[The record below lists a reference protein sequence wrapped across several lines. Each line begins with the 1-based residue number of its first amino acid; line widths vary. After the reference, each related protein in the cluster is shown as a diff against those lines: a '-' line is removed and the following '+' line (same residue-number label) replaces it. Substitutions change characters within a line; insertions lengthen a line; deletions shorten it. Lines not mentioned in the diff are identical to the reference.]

1 MSIEDIKKRL
11 SQGLV
16 ENLINEPSAHYIHIL
31 LLRELQSS
39 AIFTTNGQDAD
50 ITTVGISADDGLVDY
65 SPVMMFKRKQTGSD
79 RRKGKEL
86 QRNLINVQDTMNVN
100 EMTQDSPESMLYGS
114 AASAA
119 RDEAISVTSRVM
131 YDTAYS
137 IRDSSVL
144 IEEKFQNAPGD
155 GFAKGATTA
164 IREPDFIMPG
174 TLFPCVVTLRDATFE
189 ELIFV
194 LGVTKMNK
202 RYGAATSRI
211 GRMENHILGI
221 YYGLE
226 EGPAN
231 LFLSQEVA
239 RRLAA
244 FNGPTTSEN
253 LNKVLYSPVLDIEKV
268 KSLVKKSF
276 DDEIQK
282 LNIEPLGDDEVAEL
296 VEHITAETMKEA
308 LEVQK
313 DKASAFFQSVNG
325 ETKSRKKGSRGA

>member
-1 MSIEDIKKRL
+1 MSIDDIKGKL
-11 SQGLV
+11 APGLV

-50 ITTVGISADDGLVDY
+50 ITTVGISVTDGLVEY

-86 QRNLINVQDTMNVN
+86 QRNLIKVEDTMDVN
-100 EMTQDSPESMLYGS
+100 KMNQESPESMLYGS
-114 AASAA
+114 AAGE
-119 RDEAISVTSRVM
+119 EAISVTSRVM

-144 IEEKFQNAPGD
+144 VEEKFQNAPGD
-155 GFAKGATTA
+155 AFAKGATTA

-174 TLFPCVVTLRDATFE
+174 TLFPCVVTLRDATLE

-221 YYGLE
+221 YFGLE

-231 LFLSQEVA
+231 LHLSQDVA

-244 FNGPTTSEN
+244 SNGGLNGEN
-253 LNKVLYSPVLDIEKV
+253 LNKVLYSAVLDIEKI
-268 KSLVKKSF
+268 KGLVKKSF
-276 DDEIQK
+276 DDEIQT
-282 LNIEPLGDDEVAEL
+282 LNIKALTDTEAKEL
-296 VEHITAETMKEA
+296 ADSVNEDKMKEA
-308 LEVQK
+308 LESQK
-313 DKASAFFQSVNG
+313 KKATEFFSRVNEKPKG
-325 ETKSRKKGSRGA
+325 KKKGAKNE

>member
-1 MSIEDIKKRL
+1 MSIDEINRKL
-11 SQGLV
+11 APGLV

-50 ITTVGISADDGLVDY
+50 ITTVGISANDGLVEY

-86 QRNLINVQDTMNVN
+86 QRNLINVVDTMDVN
-100 EMTQDSPESMLYGS
+100 KMNQESPESMLYGS
-114 AASAA
+114 AAG
-119 RDEAISVTSRVM
+119 DEAISVTSRVM

-144 IEEKFQNAPGD
+144 VEEKFQNAPGD
-155 GFAKGATTA
+155 AFAKGATTA

-174 TLFPCVVTLRDATFE
+174 TLFPSVVTLRDATLE

-221 YYGLE
+221 YFGLE

-231 LFLSQEVA
+231 LHLSQDAA
-239 RRLAA
+239 RRLA
-244 FNGPTTSEN
+244 GISGELSSEN
-253 LNKVLYSPVLDIEKV
+253 LNKVLYSTVLDIEKV
-268 KSLVKKSF
+268 KALVKKSF
-276 DDEIQK
+276 DDEVQT
-282 LNIEPLGDDEVAEL
+282 LNIRALTDAEAKEL
-296 VEHITAETMKEA
+296 VDSVNEDRMKEA
-308 LEVQK
+308 LESQK
-313 DKASAFFQSVNG
+313 NKAKDFFDRVNEKPKG
-325 ETKSRKKGSRGA
+325 KKKVAKNE

>member
-1 MSIEDIKKRL
+1 MSIDEIKSKL
-11 SQGLV
+11 SPGLV

-50 ITTVGISADDGLVDY
+50 IATVGISAADGLVEY

-86 QRNLINVQDTMNVN
+86 QRNLIKVEDTMDVN
-100 EMTQDSPESMLYGS
+100 KMNQESPESILYGS
-114 AASAA
+114 AAGE
-119 RDEAISVTSRVM
+119 EAISVTSRVM

-144 IEEKFQNAPGD
+144 VEEKFQNAPGD
-155 GFAKGATTA
+155 AFAKGATTA

-174 TLFPCVVTLRDATFE
+174 TLFPCVVTLRDTTFE

-211 GRMENHILGI
+211 GRMENHILGV
-221 YYGLE
+221 YFGLE

-231 LFLSQEVA
+231 LYLSQDVA

-244 FNGPTTSEN
+244 INGGLSVES
-253 LNKVLYSPVLDIEKV
+253 LNKVLYSTLLDIEKI
-268 KSLVKKSF
+268 KGLVKGSF
-276 DDEIQK
+276 DDEIK
-282 LNIEPLGDDEVAEL
+282 SLNIKALTDTEAKEL
-296 VEHITAETMKEA
+296 VNSVNEAEMKIA
-308 LEVQK
+308 LGVQM
-313 DKASAFFQSVNG
+313 DKAKKFFDIVNEKPKG
-325 ETKSRKKGSRGA
+325 KKKGAKNE

>member
-1 MSIEDIKKRL
+1 
-11 SQGLV
+11 
-16 ENLINEPSAHYIHIL
+16 
-31 LLRELQSS
+31 LQSS

-50 ITTVGISADDGLVDY
+50 ITTVGISTSNGLVDY

-86 QRNLINVQDTMNVN
+86 QRNLINVQDTMDVN
-100 EMTQDSPESMLYGS
+100 KMNQESPESMLYGS
-114 AASAA
+114 AAG
-119 RDEAISVTSRVM
+119 DEAISVTSRVM

-144 IEEKFQNAPGD
+144 VEEKFQNAPGD
-155 GFAKGATTA
+155 AFAKGATTA

-211 GRMENHILGI
+211 GRMENNILGI
-221 YYGLE
+221 YFGLE

-231 LFLSQEVA
+231 LHLSQDVA

-244 FNGPTTSEN
+244 SDGEINVER
-253 LNKVLYSPVLDIEKV
+253 LNKVLYSPVLDAQKV
-268 KSLVKKSF
+268 MELVKKSF
-276 DDEIQK
+276 DEEVAM
-282 LNIEPLGDDEVAEL
+282 LNIKALDDAEVKEF
-296 VEHITAETMKEA
+296 VSYVKEEKMKEA
-308 LEVQK
+308 LEIQK
-313 DKASAFFQSVNG
+313 TKASEFFKSVNEKPKG
-325 ETKSRKKGSRGA
+325 KKKVT

>member
-1 MSIEDIKKRL
+1 MSIEEIKAKL
-11 SQGLV
+11 APGLV
-16 ENLINEPSAHYIHIL
+16 ENLINEPSAHYVHIL

-50 ITTVGISADDGLVDY
+50 ITTVGISASDGLVDY

-86 QRNLINVQDTMNVN
+86 QRNLINVQDTMDVN
-100 EMTQDSPESMLYGS
+100 KMNQESPESMLYGS
-114 AASAA
+114 AAG
-119 RDEAISVTSRVM
+119 DEAISVTSRVM

-144 IEEKFQNAPGD
+144 VEEKFQNAPGD
-155 GFAKGATTA
+155 AFAKGATTA

-174 TLFPCVVTLRDATFE
+174 TLFPCVITLRDATLE

-211 GRMENHILGI
+211 GRMDNHILGI
-221 YYGLE
+221 YFGLE

-231 LFLSQEVA
+231 LFLSQDVA
-239 RRLAA
+239 RRLAVN
-244 FNGPTTSEN
+244 NGAANAES
-253 LNKVLYSPVLDIEKV
+253 LNKVLYSSVLDIEKV
-268 KSLVKKSF
+268 KGLVKKSF
-276 DDEIQK
+276 DDEINV
-282 LNIEPLGDDEVAEL
+282 LNIKTLADAEVKEL
-296 VEHITAETMKEA
+296 VAYINEDKMKEA
-308 LEVQK
+308 LEAQK
-313 DKASAFFQSVNG
+313 EKASTFFKSVN
-325 ETKSRKKGSRGA
+325 EKPKNKKKGNKE

>member
-1 MSIEDIKKRL
+1 MSIEDIKGKL
-11 SQGLV
+11 APGLV

-50 ITTVGISADDGLVDY
+50 ITTVGISASDGLVDY

-86 QRNLINVQDTMNVN
+86 QRNLINVKDTMNVN
-100 EMTQDSPESMLYGS
+100 EMNQESPESMLYGS
-114 AASAA
+114 AAG
-119 RDEAISVTSRVM
+119 DEAISVTSRVM

-144 IEEKFQNAPGD
+144 VEEKFQNAPGD
-155 GFAKGATTA
+155 AFAKGATTA

-174 TLFPCVVTLRDATFE
+174 TLFPCVVTLRDATLE

-221 YYGLE
+221 YFGLE

-231 LFLSQEVA
+231 LFLSQDVA

-244 FNGPTTSEN
+244 NNGDVNTES
-253 LNKVLYSPVLDIEKV
+253 LNKVLYSSVLDIEKIKV
-268 KSLVKKSF
+268 IVKKSF
-276 DDEIQK
+276 DDEIET
-282 LNIEPLGDDEVAEL
+282 LNVKALADTEFKEL
-296 VEHITAETMKEA
+296 ADYVNEEKMKEA
-308 LEVQK
+308 LEAQK
-313 DKASAFFQSVNG
+313 VKASEFFQSVN
-325 ETKSRKKGSRGA
+325 EKPKKKKGAKNE

>member
-1 MSIEDIKKRL
+1 MSIDEIKAKMAP
-11 SQGLV
+11 GLV
-16 ENLINEPSAHYIHIL
+16 ENLINEPSAHYVHIL

-50 ITTVGISADDGLVDY
+50 ITTVGISAVDGLVDY

-86 QRNLINVQDTMNVN
+86 QRNLINVQDTMDVN
-100 EMTQDSPESMLYGS
+100 KMNQESPESILYGS
-114 AASAA
+114 AAG
-119 RDEAISVTSRVM
+119 DEAISVTSRVI

-144 IEEKFQNAPGD
+144 VEEKFQNAPGD
-155 GFAKGATTA
+155 AFAKGATTA

-211 GRMENHILGI
+211 GRIENHILGV
-221 YYGLE
+221 YFGLE

-231 LFLSQEVA
+231 LFLSQDVA

-244 FNGPTTSEN
+244 SNGGANIES
-253 LNKVLYSPVLDIEKV
+253 LNKVLYSTVLDIEKI
-268 KSLVKKSF
+268 KMLVKKSF
-276 DDEIQK
+276 DEEIST
-282 LNIEPLGDDEVAEL
+282 LNIKALADAEVKGL
-296 VEHITAETMKEA
+296 VSYVNEKEMKAA
-308 LEVQK
+308 LEAQRE
-313 DKASAFFQSVNG
+313 KASEFFNRVNEKPKG
-325 ETKSRKKGSRGA
+325 KKKGAKNE

>member
-1 MSIEDIKKRL
+1 MSIDEIRSKL
-11 SQGLV
+11 SPGLV
-16 ENLINEPSAHYIHIL
+16 ENLTNEPSAHYIHIL

-50 ITTVGISADDGLVDY
+50 IATVGISAADGLVEY

-86 QRNLINVQDTMNVN
+86 QRNLIKVEDTMDVN
-100 EMTQDSPESMLYGS
+100 KMNQESPESILYGS
-114 AASAA
+114 AAGE
-119 RDEAISVTSRVM
+119 EAISVTSRVM

-144 IEEKFQNAPGD
+144 VEEKFQNAPGD
-155 GFAKGATTA
+155 AFAKGATTA

-194 LGVTKMNK
+194 LGVTKINK

-211 GRMENHILGI
+211 GRMENHILGV
-221 YYGLE
+221 YFGLE

-231 LFLSQEVA
+231 LYLSQDVA
-239 RRLAA
+239 RRLASI
-244 FNGPTTSEN
+244 NGGMSVES
-253 LNKVLYSPVLDIEKV
+253 LNKVLYSTVLDIEKIKGLV
-268 KSLVKKSF
+268 KGSFDEEIKSL
-276 DDEIQK
+276 
-282 LNIEPLGDDEVAEL
+282 NIKALTDAEAKELADFVNEAEMKTALG
-296 VEHITAETMKEA
+296 
-308 LEVQK
+308 VQM
-313 DKASAFFQSVNG
+313 DKAKKFFDSVNEKPKG
-325 ETKSRKKGSRGA
+325 KKKGTKNE

>member
-1 MSIEDIKKRL
+1 MSIEDIKKKL

-16 ENLINEPSAHYIHIL
+16 ENLVNEPSAHYIHIL

-86 QRNLINVQDTMNVN
+86 QRNLINIQDTMNVN
-100 EMTQDSPESMLYGS
+100 EMNQESPESMLYGS
-114 AASAA
+114 AAG
-119 RDEAISVTSRVM
+119 DEAISVTSRVM

-231 LFLSQEVA
+231 LFLSQEAA
-239 RRLAA
+239 RRMAA
-244 FNGPTTSEN
+244 LNGKMTSEN
-253 LNKVLYSPVLDIEKV
+253 LKKVLYSPVLDIEKV

-276 DDEIQK
+276 DEEIQA
-282 LNIEPLGDDEVAEL
+282 LNIKPLGDDEVVKL
-296 VEHITAETMKEA
+296 VEHVTADTMKRA

-325 ETKSRKKGSRGA
+325 ETKGRKKGSRGA

>member
-1 MSIEDIKKRL
+1 MIIEDIKKKMAA
-11 SQGLV
+11 GLV

-50 ITTVGISADDGLVDY
+50 ITTVGISTCNGLVDY

-86 QRNLINVQDTMNVN
+86 QRNLIKVQDTMDVN
-100 EMTQDSPESMLYGS
+100 KMNQESPESMLYGS
-114 AASAA
+114 AAG
-119 RDEAISVTSRVM
+119 DEAISVTSRVM

-144 IEEKFQNAPGD
+144 VEEKFQNAPGD
-155 GFAKGATTA
+155 AFAKGATTA

-194 LGVTKMNK
+194 IGLTKMNK

-221 YYGLE
+221 YFGLE

-231 LFLSQEVA
+231 LYLSQDVA

-244 FNGPTTSEN
+244 SDGEINMER
-253 LNKVLYSPVLDIEKV
+253 LNKVLYSPVLDAEKI
-268 KSLVKKSF
+268 KELVKKSF
-276 DDEIQK
+276 DEEVAM
-282 LNIEPLGDDEVAEL
+282 LNIKALDDAEVKEF
-296 VEHITAETMKEA
+296 VSYVKEEKMKEA
-308 LEVQK
+308 LEIQK
-313 DKASAFFQSVNG
+313 TKASEFFNSVNEKPKG
-325 ETKSRKKGSRGA
+325 KKKVT

>member
-1 MSIEDIKKRL
+1 MSIDEIKRKL
-11 SQGLV
+11 SPGLV

-50 ITTVGISADDGLVDY
+50 IATVGISTTDDLVEY

-86 QRNLINVQDTMNVN
+86 QRNLVEVEDTMDVN
-100 EMTQDSPESMLYGS
+100 KMNQESPESILYGS
-114 AASAA
+114 AAGE
-119 RDEAISVTSRVM
+119 EAISVTSRVM

-144 IEEKFQNAPGD
+144 VEEKFQNAPGD
-155 GFAKGATTA
+155 AFAKGATTA

-211 GRMENHILGI
+211 GRMENHILGV
-221 YYGLE
+221 YFGLE

-231 LFLSQEVA
+231 LYLSQDVA
-239 RRLAA
+239 RRLASI
-244 FNGPTTSEN
+244 NGVMSVES
-253 LNKVLYSPVLDIEKV
+253 LNKILYSTVLDIDKI
-268 KSLVKKSF
+268 KGLVKGSF
-276 DDEIQK
+276 DDEVK
-282 LNIEPLGDDEVAEL
+282 TLNIKALTDAEAKEL
-296 VEHITAETMKEA
+296 SNFVNENRMKEA

-313 DKASAFFQSVNG
+313 NKAKEFFDHVNEKPKG
-325 ETKSRKKGSRGA
+325 KKKGAKNE

>member
-1 MSIEDIKKRL
+1 MSIEDIKAKIKP
-11 SQGLV
+11 GLV

-50 ITTVGISADDGLVDY
+50 ITTVGISAADGLVEY

-86 QRNLINVQDTMNVN
+86 QRNLIQVEDTMDVN
-100 EMTQDSPESMLYGS
+100 KMNQESPESILYGS
-114 AASAA
+114 AAGE
-119 RDEAISVTSRVM
+119 EAISVTSRVM

-144 IEEKFQNAPGD
+144 VEEKFQNAPGD
-155 GFAKGATTA
+155 AFAKGATTA

-221 YYGLE
+221 YFGIE

-231 LFLSQEVA
+231 LYLSQDAA

-244 FNGPTTSEN
+244 SNGGVSSEN
-253 LNKVLYSPVLDIEKV
+253 LNKVLYGSVLDIKKTSQMV
-268 KSLVKKSF
+268 KDSF
-276 DDEIQK
+276 DDDIK
-282 LNIEPLGDDEVAEL
+282 TLNVKALTDAETAEL
-296 VEHITAETMKEA
+296 VSFVKEDNMKEA
-308 LEVQK
+308 LKIQK
-313 DKASAFFQSVNG
+313 EKAKEFFDRVNEKPKG
-325 ETKSRKKGSRGA
+325 KKKAAKNE